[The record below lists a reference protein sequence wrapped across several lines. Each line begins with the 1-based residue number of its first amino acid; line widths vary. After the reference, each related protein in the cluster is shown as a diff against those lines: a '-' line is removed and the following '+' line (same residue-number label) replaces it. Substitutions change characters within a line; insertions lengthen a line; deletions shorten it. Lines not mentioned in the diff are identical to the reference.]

1 MKVGLIVP
9 GFSSDAT
16 DWGIPVLVDV
26 IRELSQRVELHVFA
40 LRYPHRNDRYHLHGT
55 EVHALGGG
63 TVRGLRRPALLA
75 AACAGVIGEHR
86 RRPFTAL
93 HGVWADEPGFV
104 AVAAGR
110 FLRIPAIVSIMGGE
124 LISMPNIGY
133 GGHLA
138 WSNRLLSAVA
148 LHGAAR
154 VTAGSTQLVE
164 LARPTL
170 RPSRRSRIARLVWG
184 IDPCLFELRGQSIEL
199 AGEVRVLHVG
209 SLVPIKDQVT
219 LLRAI
224 ARVKDSQAGIHLH
237 IVGDGPL
244 RTQLSHQ
251 ARTLGLTTCVTF
263 HGHVDRR
270 ALAAYYRA
278 AHVLAVTSRYEAELV
293 VALEAAVCGTPIV
306 GTAVGLVADLAPQAA
321 MVVRVGDDRALAE
334 AIRAAVQAET
344 GLSLE
349 TAARRLVRSDY
360 LAAHTADGLLS
371 IYRDAAT
378 PEMAHGSDEV
388 PEGLRSENSMHRA
401 RPGDSP

>member
-16 DWGIPVLVDV
+16 DWGVPVLVDV
-26 IRELSQRVELHVFA
+26 IREMSQRVELHVFA

-75 AACAGVIGEHR
+75 RACAGVIGEHR
-86 RRPFTAL
+86 RRPFAAL
-93 HGVWADEPGFV
+93 HGIWADEPGFV

-110 FLRIPAIVSIMGGE
+110 LLHIPAIVSIMGGE
-124 LISMPNIGY
+124 LVSMPNIGY

-138 WSNRLLSAVA
+138 WSNRLLSAIA

-154 VTAGSTQLVE
+154 VTAGSSQLAE
-164 LARPTL
+164 CARRSL
-170 RPSRRSRIARLVWG
+170 RPSRRSRVTRLVWG
-184 IDPCLFELRGQSIEL
+184 IDPCLFELRGQSLEL

-224 ARVKDSQAGIHLH
+224 ARIRESEAGIHLH

-244 RTQLSHQ
+244 RGQLPDQ

-270 ALAAYYRA
+270 GLAAYYRA
-278 AHVLAVTSRYEAELV
+278 AHVLAVTSRYEAQLV

-306 GTAVGLVADLAPQAA
+306 GTAVGLVADLAPQGATA
-321 MVVRVGDDRALAE
+321 VPVGDDGALAE
-334 AIRAAVQAET
+334 AICAAARADT
-344 GLSLE
+344 GAALA
-349 TAARRLVRSDY
+349 TAAGRLVESDH
-360 LAAHTADGLLS
+360 LAAHTADRLTS
-371 IYRDAAT
+371 IYRHAAMAET
-378 PEMAHGSDEV
+378 PL
-388 PEGLRSENSMHRA
+388 PCR
-401 RPGDSP
+401 

>member
-1 MKVGLIVP
+1 MAPRSLIAMKVGLIVP
-9 GFSSDAT
+9 GFSSDAA
-16 DWGIPVLVDV
+16 DWGVPVLVDV

-40 LRYPHRNDRYHLHGT
+40 LRYPHRHDQYRLHGA

-63 TVRGLRRPALLA
+63 TLRGFRRAALLA
-75 AACAGVIGEHR
+75 AACAGVIREHR
-86 RRPFTAL
+86 RRPFAAL
-93 HGVWADEPGFV
+93 HGLWADEPGFV

-110 FLRIPAIVSIMGGE
+110 FLRIPAIVSVMGGE
-124 LISMPNIGY
+124 LVSMPNIGY

-138 WSNRLLSAVA
+138 WSNRVLSAVA
-148 LHGAAR
+148 LHGAAC
-154 VTAGSTQLVE
+154 VTAGSTQPAE
-164 LARPTL
+164 LARCTL
-170 RPSRRSRIARLVWG
+170 RPSRRSRIGRLVWG
-184 IDPCLFELRGQSIEL
+184 IDPRLFEIRGKSLDL

-224 ARVKDSQAGIHLH
+224 ARVKESEAGVHLH

-244 RTQLSHQ
+244 RPQLSDQ

-270 ALAAYYRA
+270 GLAAYYRA
-278 AHVLAVTSRYEAELV
+278 AHVLAVTSRYEAQLV

-321 MVVRVGDDRALAE
+321 TAVPVGDDGCLAE
-334 AIRAAVQAET
+334 AIRDAVRADT
-344 GLSLE
+344 GPALA
-349 TAARRLVRSDY
+349 TAARRIVVSDY

-371 IYRDAAT
+371 IYRHAAT
-378 PEMAHGSDEV
+378 PEMAHGSD
-388 PEGLRSENSMHRA
+388 
-401 RPGDSP
+401 